1 MDDMDETMDDGMPGG
16 MEPEET
22 VDGLL
27 IEGGNG
33 PEMLMGDAGPDTIEG
48 GNGSDTIDGKAG
60 DDSIE
65 GGNAADYLIGGEGN
79 DTIVG
84 GNGPDTI
91 VGGAGDDLLFG
102 GNGPDSYLSTLD
114 GAAIQFSVL
123 GDTIMF
129 TTAAGAVSLVGFEEA
144 VFADGTWR
152 FGPGNQGP
160 VFIPSGQSDDDMDDL
175 EDDDLEDGDLEDDD
189 LEDGDMDDDGLDE
202 DDDEDDDGLEAGDE
216 DDLDGDQDDDE
227 DDDEDDDLDGDQDD
241 EDDDDDL
248 GDDDDPDG
256 DDGDL
261 GDDDDLDDDD
271 GLDDDDDPDDDEEDE
286 DPDDGLDD
294 DDQDGTDDGGQSAGL
309 LIVGAALSETL
320 VGTDAGDTISGGNGE
335 DTVAGGAGDDLLDG
349 GNGKDTM
356 TGDGGDDLVIG
367 GNGVDCLVLDAA
379 IDDVTL
385 GQDEAGR
392 TTATLPDGSVDTL
405 ESVEKLTLTDGF
417 IFLNDAEAAGD
428 LGFVT
433 GLFYAALTRE
443 PGPGIEFW
451 MTKLDEG
458 ASRVKIAEQFV
469 TSEEFEAIL
478 GAASDDEEFIRQM
491 FREVIGREAGEG
503 GLAHWS
509 GRMAEGMTEAE
520 VLVAFT
526 QSEEY
531 QTRID
536 DMIGQGLVI
545 DL

>member
-1 MDDMDETMDDGMPGG
+1 
-16 MEPEET
+16 
-22 VDGLL
+22 
-27 IEGGNG
+27 
-33 PEMLMGDAGPDTIEG
+33 
-48 GNGSDTIDGKAG
+48 
-60 DDSIE
+60 
-65 GGNAADYLIGGEGN
+65 
-79 DTIVG
+79 
-84 GNGPDTI
+84 
-91 VGGAGDDLLFG
+91 
-102 GNGPDSYLSTLD
+102 
-114 GAAIQFSVL
+114 
-123 GDTIMF
+123 
-129 TTAAGAVSLVGFEEA
+129 
-144 VFADGTWR
+144 
-152 FGPGNQGP
+152 
-160 VFIPSGQSDDDMDDL
+160 
-175 EDDDLEDGDLEDDD
+175 
-189 LEDGDMDDDGLDE
+189 MDDDGLDE
-202 DDDEDDDGLEAGDE
+202 DDDEEDDGLEADDE
-216 DDLDGDQDDDE
+216 DDLDDNQN
-227 DDDEDDDLDGDQDD
+227 D

-248 GDDDDPDG
+248 GDDDDR
-256 DDGDL
+256 
-261 GDDDDLDDDD
+261 
-271 GLDDDDDPDDDEEDE
+271 DDEEDE
-286 DPDDGLDD
+286 APDDGLDD
-294 DDQDGTDDGGQSAGL
+294 DRDD
-309 LIVGAALSETL
+309 
-320 VGTDAGDTISGGNGE
+320 
-335 DTVAGGAGDDLLDG
+335 
-349 GNGKDTM
+349 

-379 IDDVTL
+379 IEDVTL

-405 ESVEKLTLTDGF
+405 ESIEKLSLTDGF
-417 IFLNDAEAAGD
+417 IFLNGAEADGG

-478 GAASDDEEFIRQM
+478 GAASDDEAFIRQM

-503 GLAHWS
+503 GLAHWT